1 MELMV
6 VNKNLVLTNPN
17 KQPLVNKQIK
27 VKTDKTK
34 THQYYIQ
41 INELPF
47 VEFKNEFTI
56 PDSELDKSK
65 ISFALK
71 VMNKQTRNTEIYKSD
86 PITAQNILFLGDGP
100 QQQYPETLN
109 NLVKRLTELERK
121 VKLIA
126 ESVVEIGKRGE
137 WL

>member
-17 KQPLVNKQIK
+17 KQPLVNKRIK
-27 VKTDKTK
+27 VNTDKTK

-56 PDSELDKSK
+56 PDSELDKSR

-121 VKLIA
+121 VKLIT
-126 ESVVEIGKRGE
+126 ESVVEIGKQGE

>member
-56 PDSELDKSK
+56 PDSELDNSR

>member
-17 KQPLVNKQIK
+17 KQPLVNKRIK

-56 PDSELDKSK
+56 PDNELDKSR